1 MNHSTNSQEK
11 FPGGPSPDYQPTE
24 TQHQATS
31 ASGVTT
37 AGSNSQ
43 TQTQRNLGGA
53 PGSTADKPSPE
64 GVDVVP
70 EHSVVSRQPEF
81 PSAQSTGNTSSDP
94 PQPAQSS
101 DGVEGKQ
108 PPARD
113 PQLETSSGDIA
124 AMAADPKPII
134 LVKSA
139 KEDSGH
145 LSRGPSDAARLRPE
159 NLSATP
165 EVPASREAQRSGS
178 VVSHRTN
185 RSLATNGSAF
195 ANGAA
200 TMAKS
205 PPDVDTSLL
214 QARAA
219 SAEGEL
225 SSKDKAVINKGE
237 CASSFHT
244 LRVAYVFKV

>member
-1 MNHSTNSQEK
+1 MNRSTNNPEK

-24 TQHQATS
+24 IQHQATS
-31 ASGVTT
+31 ASGVT

-43 TQTQRNLGGA
+43 TPKSLGIA
-53 PGSTADKPSPE
+53 PGSTNKPSPE

-70 EHSVVSRQPEF
+70 EHSVVSRQPDF
-81 PSAQSTGNTSSDP
+81 ASAQSTGNTSSDP
-94 PQPAQSS
+94 PQPAQYS
-101 DGVEGKQ
+101 DDVEGKQ
-108 PPARD
+108 PPARG
-113 PQLETSSGDIA
+113 PQLETSSDA
-124 AMAADPKPII
+124 TATVAADPKPII

-139 KEDSGH
+139 SGDSGH
-145 LSRGPSDAARLRPE
+145 LSRGPSDAAHLSPE
-159 NLSATP
+159 NPSATP
-165 EVPASREAQRSGS
+165 EAPASREAQRSDS
-178 VVSHRTN
+178 IVSRRTN

-205 PPDVDTSLL
+205 PPGVDPSL

-225 SSKDKAVINKGE
+225 SPREKAVISKEE
-237 CASSFHT
+237 CTSSCRTPRGHM
-244 LRVAYVFKV
+244 